1 MLRNELIEAV
11 RQVTTALRETELG
24 DLLDV
29 SSRRSSRENA
39 LPQDLLRSLLSALKA
54 YSLRAQNFNNAAR
67 HLTKIMEIDRLEDPR
82 VWAEILAPAGNDK
95 NIPISFRLT
104 RAISFTLQQL
114 PKIIALLER
123 DQIISARKPG
133 GDDGN
138 NAESLNVISLVVVEN
153 DEHVSTVQRIV
164 TALHSVELIYN
175 ACAVINNREVEKLS
189 LITCDS
195 GSDKIFDLV
204 GASDI
209 IVCVKELISE
219 MYGNI
224 VYFRERKLQ
233 MKQELAMR
241 NISLLEKVHTL
252 QETNTIGPEQAE
264 VLKRQLVQGI
274 SGLIDTGVITTEIQ
288 ARTQINP
295 RQLVA
300 PSPKLLSVS
309 RVGETAQEHSVEG
322 ESIDEQMKSAQV
334 SSATTNNG
342 LTAEEAAIL
351 RRLVAKMHGQKDA
364 ANMDQENFGDDA
376 E

>member
-1 MLRNELIEAV
+1 MVRRRRTRARAEIHVQHAV
-11 RQVTTALRETELG
+11 
-24 DLLDV
+24 
-29 SSRRSSRENA
+29 
-39 LPQDLLRSLLSALKA
+39 PQMDKVELKA